1 VSNIL
6 VEPPEQPRH
15 DQRAKS
21 EKCYVDN
28 VNVCSKNVLFFFFYL
43 AVTTRCLAWLYLDNK
58 N

>member
-15 DQRAKS
+15 DQRAKT

-28 VNVCSKNVLFFFFYL
+28 VFVCRKKMFLLF
-43 AVTTRCLAWLYLDNK
+43 ACDNMVFSMVISSQK
-58 N
+58 K